1 MQTVSV
7 DLDRLIEYRENQI
20 KRERN
25 IEREVSDLSS
35 RLKEAQIELAITQNP
50 CPCGMYLVDGVCV
63 K

>member
-25 IEREVSDLSS
+25 LEREVSDLSS
-35 RLKEAQIELAITQNP
+35 RLKEAQIELAITQNIS
-50 CPCGMYLVDGVCV
+50 
-63 K
+63 